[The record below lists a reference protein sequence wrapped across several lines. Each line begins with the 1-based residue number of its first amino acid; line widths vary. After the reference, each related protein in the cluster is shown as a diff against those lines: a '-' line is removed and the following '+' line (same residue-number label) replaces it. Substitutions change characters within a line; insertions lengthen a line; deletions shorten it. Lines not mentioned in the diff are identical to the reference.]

1 MLNRLKAL
9 VRGHG
14 KSSPGAAADAVR
26 EAEAAFASGQHA
38 AAEAALRRAIATAS
52 APAERTRAE
61 RMLASILS
69 ARGDRRGAIEALRS
83 ALGNGPPDEE
93 AWNELCF
100 LLHQE
105 GDAAG
110 ARDAAT
116 HGIAAFP
123 SSAVLRTSL
132 GNLHALGGD
141 FVRAAAAYEEAV
153 SLGPPSA
160 ELCYNL
166 AIALAKLGRRAD
178 AIERYRQAIAID
190 PSHAAAHVNLANA
203 LREDGRTGDACA
215 HYERAANLAP
225 DSVLAH
231 LGAAGAYQASGDL
244 DRALASAGRAHALA
258 PGDAQVL
265 TALANVLLERGDAEG
280 AIARYVEALER
291 KPGDIDLLMRLGNAH
306 FRRGDRAGA
315 VERYREVLAIDPANP
330 VGHLV
335 DSLTGGTTERAPDH
349 YVARLFDEYADRFDA
364 HLVKELRYDIP
375 RLAADMLAPHAAA
388 AGRRWDVL
396 DLGCGTGLVGAAI
409 EPFTR
414 RIVGVD
420 LSPAMIAKAR
430 ETGRYARLEAGE
442 LVAMMR
448 GEPDASYDLV
458 TAADVFVYVGRLD
471 DAIGEIARLLR
482 PGGFAVFSVESRDA
496 LPADGDAS
504 AHGRGFRLNRSGRY
518 AHALAYL
525 ERLAREHGFAFAER
539 HDVTVRLDHGE
550 PVAGYLVL
558 WRAAGGPSAPAAPSA
573 GTS

>member
-14 KSSPGAAADAVR
+14 KSPPDAAADAIR
-26 EAEAAFASGQHA
+26 EAESALAGGQHA

-61 RMLASILS
+61 RMLAGILS

-83 ALGNGPPDEE
+83 ALAGGHPDEE
-93 AWNELCF
+93 AWHELCF

-110 ARDAAT
+110 AKDAAT
-116 HGIAAFP
+116 RGIAAFP

-132 GNLHALGGD
+132 GNLRAFGGD
-141 FVRAAAAYEEAV
+141 FAGAAAAYEEAV
-153 SLGPPSA
+153 SLGDPSA
-160 ELCYNL
+160 ERCYNL
-166 AIALAKLGRRAD
+166 AIALGKLGRRAD
-178 AIERYRQAIAID
+178 AIERYRQAIGID
-190 PSHAAAHVNLANA
+190 PSYAAAHINLANA
-203 LREDGRTGDACA
+203 LREDGRTGDACS
-215 HYERAANLAP
+215 HYERAARLAP

-231 LGAAGAYQASGDL
+231 LGASGAYLASGDP
-244 DRALASAGRAHALA
+244 DRALASARRAHALA
-258 PGDAQVL
+258 PGDLRAL
-265 TALANVLLERGDAEG
+265 TALGNVLLERGDAEG
-280 AIARYVEALER
+280 AVVLYVEALDR
-291 KPGDIDLLMRLGNAH
+291 KPGDIDVLMRLGNAH
-306 FRRGDRAGA
+306 FRRGDRARA
-315 VERYREVLAIDPANP
+315 VERYLEVLAIDPANP

-335 DSLTGGTTERAPDH
+335 DSLTGGTAERAPDH

-364 HLVKELRYDIP
+364 HLVRVLRYDIP
-375 RLAADMLAPHAAA
+375 RLVAGMLAAHATASDS
-388 AGRRWDVL
+388 RWEAL

-409 EPFTR
+409 APFAR

-420 LSPAMIAKAR
+420 LSPGMIAKAR
-430 ETGRYARLEAGE
+430 ESGRYARLEAAE

-471 DAIGEIARLLR
+471 DAIREIARLLR
-482 PGGFAVFSVESRDA
+482 PGGIVAFSVESLDA
-496 LPADGDAS
+496 LSAEADAS
-504 AHGRGFRLNRSGRY
+504 AHGRGYRLNGSGRY

-525 ERLAREHGFAFAER
+525 DRLAREHGFTSIER
-539 HDVTVRLDHGE
+539 RDVTLRLDHGE
-550 PVAGYLVL
+550 PVEGYVVL
-558 WRAAGGPSAPAAPSA
+558 WRAGETPSAPAAPSA